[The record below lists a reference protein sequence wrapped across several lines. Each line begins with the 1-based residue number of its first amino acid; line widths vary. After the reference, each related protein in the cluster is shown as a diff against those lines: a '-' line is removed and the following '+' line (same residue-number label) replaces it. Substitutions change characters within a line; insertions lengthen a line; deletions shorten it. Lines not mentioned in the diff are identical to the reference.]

1 MVNIEDFKKNMVD
14 NITKR
19 ELMPQDIMN
28 IIKTAFKGISKKYEQ
43 LQCSNLSIQE
53 YIEGKFEEAKVYIN
67 ENIGKRRRE
76 EQLEQLQYILLE
88 IERDLEQLQDEDKQ
102 RANENRHTEEFIQLE
117 GNNRQTTADIMEVIR
132 EDLIDIQS
140 VQNRNLDAREYSME
154 RMEQIE
160 QSIWEFISNFKIQG
174 EKQVFETLNQD
185 DATLQKQLL
194 QQYETYLKTKIDKK
208 TEMQV
213 FKESL
218 DSKIS
223 LEEQHNFAIEQGKQQ
238 EISGKVQEGLPENLL
253 K

>member
-43 LQCSNLSIQE
+43 LQCSNLPIQE

-140 VQNRNLDAREYSME
+140 VQNRNLDARGYSME

-213 FKESL
+213 FKELL

-223 LEEQHNFAIEQGKQQ
+223 LEEQYNFAIEQGKQQ